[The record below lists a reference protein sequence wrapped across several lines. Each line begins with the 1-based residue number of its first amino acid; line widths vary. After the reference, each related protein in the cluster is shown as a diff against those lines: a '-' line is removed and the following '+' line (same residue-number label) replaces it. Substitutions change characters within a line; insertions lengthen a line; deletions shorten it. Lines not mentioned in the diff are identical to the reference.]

1 MKIRFYCDVMKGMDI
16 ARWPLF
22 ATTSP
27 GVKGDHHTRMTFD
40 VYIPDHLIP
49 AVDAVSEV
57 GQVEVVNSGEMRT
70 E

>member
-16 ARWPLF
+16 TRWPLF

-27 GVKGDHHTRMTFD
+27 GVKGDHHTRIAFD
-40 VYIPDHLIP
+40 VHIPDRLMP